1 MSIDNAIRNMNTLL
15 TSAGKVALN
24 IKYPKEFEVYMCA
37 FELIDGA
44 GKTMKYFIFPIMP
57 SSLEE
62 KEPEATNI
70 KRTLA
75 GVTSLSTTAFIPRQI
90 TLAGNFGR
98 KFKVLLG
105 STYSDLLSAFTTPQ
119 GSVTAD
125 SIASGAVNIF
135 DDRIKT
141 GYGCL
146 QVLKEILDEALVI
159 DDNGARRLVFYNLAF
174 GTSYVV
180 KVADKRINMSQ
191 ETNFLHNYTI
201 NLNAIAPLDALK
213 SQDELERD
221 ATQLNITNYMQK
233 QTNRLVNSLTSML

>member
-37 FELIDGA
+37 FELIDGS
-44 GKTMKYFIFPIMP
+44 GRTMKYFIFPIMP
-57 SSLEE
+57 SSLKE

-75 GVTSLSTTAFIPRQI
+75 GVTSLSTTTFIPKQI

-105 STYSDLLSAFTTPQ
+105 STYTELLSAFTTPR
-119 GSVTAD
+119 GTVTAD
-125 SIASGAVNIF
+125 STLTGAVNIF
-135 DDRIKT
+135 DDRVKT

-146 QVLKEILDEALVI
+146 QVLKEILDEALVL
-159 DDNGARRLVFYNLAF
+159 DESGARRLVFYNLAF

-180 KVADKRINMSQ
+180 KVVDKDISMSQ
-191 ETNFLHNYTI
+191 ETNFLHNYVI
-201 NLNAIAPLDALK
+201 NLTAIAPLEALK
-213 SQDELERD
+213 TQAQLEKD

-233 QTNRLVNSLTSML
+233 QTNRLVNSLTSIL